1 MKTNQDYIIKY
12 IFGAKT
18 KSRVKTMSIQHYGS
32 KVVPRSYRPY
42 IYGVFLY
49 FGGKN
54 EQLFGRLES
63 CFRAYKNII
72 Y

>member
-18 KSRVKTMSIQHYGS
+18 KSRVKTIEHIHYGS

-49 FGGKN
+49 IGGKN
-54 EQLFGRLES
+54 ENIYKLFITRYN
-63 CFRAYKNII
+63 RRNI
-72 Y
+72 